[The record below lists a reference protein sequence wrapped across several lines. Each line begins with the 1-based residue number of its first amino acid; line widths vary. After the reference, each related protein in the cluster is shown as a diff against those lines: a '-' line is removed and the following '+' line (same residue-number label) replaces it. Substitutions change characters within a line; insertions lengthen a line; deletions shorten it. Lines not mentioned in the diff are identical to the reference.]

1 MRSQKT
7 QPLSPHL
14 FTQDRCAVIP
24 MGSQHARKRAN
35 GMEQLLNN
43 SAMPMD
49 ADEAIDLTEDSPLPP
64 QSTAKQNQEDQAHR
78 RRIMAYAA
86 AVNAQNGFNGSGTA
100 KALAGVKR
108 RREAPVPSSR
118 PPPQQQ
124 QPEQIVILS
133 DDEDDV
139 GPGAAPKR
147 QLLAHSTHSSAG
159 HAHPSSHNA
168 APSHGLSVGPGR
180 PGMPLQDS
188 AAAQVAAVDSSNEQ
202 QQQQQASS
210 GAALMAQLARE
221 RMEREQR
228 RQQQQQQHGH
238 ALASSSSVRAATQ
251 LPEPTRRDV
260 SVLTYNIW

>member
-1 MRSQKT
+1 M
-7 QPLSPHL
+7 LSSRW
-14 FTQDRCAVIP
+14 DRE
-24 MGSQHARKRAN
+24 MHANRAN

-64 QSTAKQNQEDQAHR
+64 QFTAKQNQEDQAHR

-100 KALAGVKR
+100 KALAGTKR

-118 PPPQQQ
+118 PQQQ

-168 APSHGLSVGPGR
+168 GPSHGLSVGPGR
-180 PGMPLQDS
+180 PGMPLQGS
-188 AAAQVAAVDSSNEQ
+188 AAAQAAAADPSHE

-238 ALASSSSVRAATQ
+238 ALASSSSAPAATQ